1 MPRVTKA
8 QFIKLQKKHKTDAAI
23 GEEFGITRQAVHH
36 IRKKYGI
43 ESSRANNPKRDAEIL
58 KAYES
63 GKSGTAIA
71 KEYKLSVSRTYNI
84 IHDSNGKT
92 RPRGR
97 TKLVD
102 KKVPVKKTAAK
113 KKRK

>member
-8 QFIKLQKKHKTDAAI
+8 EFIRLQKKLKTDAAI

-36 IRKKYGI
+36 IRRKYGI
-43 ESSRANNPKRDAEIL
+43 DSSRAKNPQRDAEIVA
-58 KAYES
+58 AYDS

-71 KEYKLSVSRTYNI
+71 EEHKLSVSRTYNI
-84 IHDSNGKT
+84 IHAGNCKT
-92 RPRGR
+92 RSPGR
-97 TKLVD
+97 VKAVGKKPSG
-102 KKVPVKKTAAK
+102 KKVKT

>member
-43 ESSRANNPKRDAEIL
+43 DSSRANNPERDAEIV
-58 KAYES
+58 KAYEA

-84 IHDSNGKT
+84 IHDANGKT

-97 TKLVD
+97 TRLAD
-102 KKVPVKKTAAK
+102 KKTPGKKAAAK
-113 KKRK
+113 KRK